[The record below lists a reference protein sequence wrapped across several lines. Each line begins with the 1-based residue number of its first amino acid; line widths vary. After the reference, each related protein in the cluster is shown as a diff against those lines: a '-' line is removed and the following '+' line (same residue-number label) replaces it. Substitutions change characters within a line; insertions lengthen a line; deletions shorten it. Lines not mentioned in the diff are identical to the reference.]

1 MLSRSLLGREP
12 SVRDRALTI
21 EHRSTLDGALGEVWD
36 VRVGRY
42 AGADV
47 TQLSGWG
54 RLRSAAGF
62 EPSYLLAFHGPT
74 LVGGAQLLRR
84 RLPLV
89 GEIAYLPYGPLV
101 FTARHRAKV
110 REALCRALRDMTLL
124 DLRALFVQPPDGGE
138 DISEQLLGLGF
149 SPSEAGIAPRCSI
162 HLDLTRS
169 IEELRAALGKKL
181 RRWERR
187 WPDRGVE
194 VRIGDEVDLP
204 MLARL
209 HACTAE
215 RRGFTPL
222 SEEYL
227 GRLYRELAPSGS
239 ARLFMGEIDGDAV
252 AAALTTGCGGV
263 LKTRISGF
271 DRGSD
276 TTELRVPA
284 AVRWSAIQWAKHE
297 GYRWFDF
304 GGLSE
309 ASTALL
315 LSGEPVDPARIAG
328 PDQFKLSFGG
338 QAYRFPQAVE
348 LIGSTTMRH
357 VYHLAQRLPGGS
369 QAVLAAKAALRG
381 GRS

>member
-1 MLSRSLLGREP
+1 MLSQGLLSHEP
-12 SVRDRALTI
+12 SVRDRAVTI
-21 EHRSTLDGALGEVWD
+21 EHRSMLDGALGEVWD
-36 VRVGRY
+36 RRVGRL

-47 TQLSGWG
+47 TQLRGWG
-54 RLRSAAGF
+54 QLRSAAGF
-62 EPSYLLAFHGPT
+62 EPSYLLAYHGAT

-84 RLPLV
+84 RLPLF
-89 GEIAYLPYGPLV
+89 GQIAYLPYGPLV
-101 FTARHRAKV
+101 FTSRHRAKV
-110 REALCRALRDMTLL
+110 REALCRALRDLTAL

-149 SPSEAGIAPRCSI
+149 RPSEAGVAPRCSV
-162 HLDLTRS
+162 HLDLTRPV
-169 IEELRAALGKKL
+169 EELHAALGKKL
-181 RRWERR
+181 RRWARR

-194 VRIGDEVDLP
+194 VRLGDEVDLP

-227 GRLYRELAPSGS
+227 GQLYRELAPGGS

-297 GYRWFDF
+297 GYQWFDF

-309 ASTALL
+309 ASAELL
-315 LSGEPVDPARIAG
+315 LSGEPVDQGRIAG

-338 QAYRFPQAVE
+338 QAYRFPQPVE
-348 LIGSTTMRH
+348 LIGSSTMRH
-357 VYHLAQRLPGGS
+357 AYHLAQRLPGGRE
-369 QAVLAAKAALRG
+369 AVVAAKTVLRG